1 MIKDKAVNRSAM
13 RFQSADQRGGRN
25 VEDRIKEL
33 EDIARRIRIDVVTM
47 IYKAGDGHPGAS
59 LSVTDMITALY
70 FDVMNVDPNYP
81 RKVDRDRFILSK
93 GHACPSLYAAL
104 ARKGYFSRD
113 ELPGLRSLG
122 SGLQGHPD
130 MNKTPGIDS
139 TSGSLGNG
147 VSVGL
152 GMVLAGRL
160 RGHDYFTYVITGDG
174 EIQEGVIWE
183 AAMAA
188 SKYKTGRLIVFVDN
202 NGIQSGGPVEEISGL
217 YPILPKWEAF
227 GWHCQEIDGH
237 DYGQI
242 LNAIEKAQACTDR
255 PSLIQA
261 HTTKGQGVP
270 FMVGDNSWH
279 KRAPT
284 AEEYQE
290 AMRALGGP
298 CS

>member
-1 MIKDKAVNRSAM
+1 M
-13 RFQSADQRGGRN
+13 Q
-25 VEDRIKEL
+25 ETIKEL
-33 EDIARRIRIDVVTM
+33 EEIARLIRIDIVTM
-47 IYKAGDGHPGAS
+47 IHKAGDGHPGAS

-70 FDVMNVDPNYP
+70 FHVMKVDPQNP
-81 RKVDRDRFILSK
+81 RKEDRDRFILSK

-113 ELPGLRSLG
+113 DLPGLRSLE
-122 SGLQGHPD
+122 SYLQGHPD
-130 MNKTPGIDS
+130 MNKIPGIDS

-152 GMVLAGRL
+152 GMVLAGRIT
-160 RGHDYFTYVITGDG
+160 GHNYFTYVITGDG

-188 SKYKTGRLIVFVDN
+188 RKYKAGRLIVFVDN
-202 NGIQSGGPVEEISGL
+202 NGIQSGGPVNEISGL

-237 DYGQI
+237 DFCQI
-242 LNAIEKAQACTDR
+242 LTAIQKAQANTEQ
-255 PSLIQA
+255 PSLILA
-261 HTTKGQGVP
+261 HTIKGQGVP

-279 KRAPT
+279 KRVPT
-284 AEEYQE
+284 VKEYQE
-290 AMRALGGP
+290 AMLALGGP

>member
-1 MIKDKAVNRSAM
+1 V
-13 RFQSADQRGGRN
+13 Q
-25 VEDRIKEL
+25 DRIRNL
-33 EDIARRIRIDVVTM
+33 ESTARQIRIDIVTM
-47 IYKAGDGHPGAS
+47 IHKAGDGHPGAS
-59 LSVTDMITALY
+59 LSVTDLITALY
-70 FDVMNVDPNYP
+70 FDVMNVDPSMP

-104 ARKGYFSRD
+104 ARRGYFSRE
-113 ELPGLRSLG
+113 ELPGLRSLE
-122 SGLQGHPD
+122 SRLQGHPD
-130 MNKTPGIDS
+130 MHKTPGIDS

-152 GMVLAGRL
+152 GMTLAGRIT
-160 RGHDYFTYVITGDG
+160 GHDYFTYVITGDG

-188 SKYKTGRLIVFVDN
+188 SKYKAGRLIVFVDN
-202 NGIQSGGPVEEISGL
+202 NGIQSGGPVEEVSGL

-227 GWHCQEIDGH
+227 GWHGQEIDGH
-237 DYGQI
+237 DFGQI
-242 LNAIEKAQACTDR
+242 LGAIEKAQACTDR

-261 HTTKGQGVP
+261 HTVKGQGVP
-270 FMVGDNSWH
+270 FMIGDNSWH
-279 KRAPT
+279 KRVPT
-284 AEEYQE
+284 VEEWHE